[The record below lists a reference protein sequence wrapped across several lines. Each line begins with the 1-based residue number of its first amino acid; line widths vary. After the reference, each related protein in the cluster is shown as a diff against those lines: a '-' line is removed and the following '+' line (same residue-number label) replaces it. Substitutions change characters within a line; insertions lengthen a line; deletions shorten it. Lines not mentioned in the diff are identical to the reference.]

1 MSDAKGGQRP
11 IVIKK
16 IKKGHGGHHGGA
28 WKLAYADYVTAMM
41 AFFLLM
47 WLLAMASPQTKQGLA
62 EYFRDPAKVSLT
74 GGASTGDRTSLIPG
88 GGESI
93 TREMGHGKKT
103 DTRNK
108 QKEAE
113 QLQQLKLELEQMIK
127 KDPQLQ
133 QFKDQFKVEITE
145 EGLRVQ
151 IVDQEGRP
159 MFGVASSR
167 MESYASEAIR
177 KIAQTINQMPN
188 KISITG
194 HTDALPYSGGLSGY
208 SNWELS
214 ADRANAARQAVV
226 AGGLEAGKVLRV
238 VGVGSSIPYNRE
250 DPFDSANRRISII
263 IMNKESEDAV
273 VHNAESGFRGAAAPE
288 GRSERKSPARSQ
300 ERH

>member
-1 MSDAKGGQRP
+1 MSDNKGGQRP

-16 IKKGHGGHHGGA
+16 VNKGHGGHHGGA

-62 EYFRDPAKVSLT
+62 EYFKDPSKVSLS
-74 GGASTGDRTSLIPG
+74 GGSGTGDRTSLIPG

-93 TREMGHGKKT
+93 TREAGHGKKT

-113 QLQQLKLELEQMIK
+113 QLQQLKMELEQMIK
-127 KDPQLQ
+127 KEPQLQ
-133 QFKDQFKVEITE
+133 QFKEQFKVEITE

-151 IVDQEGRP
+151 IVDQDKRP
-159 MFGVASSR
+159 MFGVASPR
-167 MESYASEAIR
+167 MESYARELLRNISE
-177 KIAQTINQMPN
+177 TINKLPN
-188 KISITG
+188 KVSITG
-194 HTDALPYSGGLSGY
+194 HTDALPYSGGLAGY

-214 ADRANAARQAVV
+214 ADRANAARQALV
-226 AGGLEAGKVLRV
+226 AGGLEEDKVLQV
-238 VGVGSSIPYNRE
+238 VGRGASIPYNKE
-250 DPFDSANRRISII
+250 DPYDPANRRISII
-263 IMNKESEDAV
+263 IMNQESEAAV
-273 VHNAESGFRGAAAPE
+273 LRSGQSRSAEA
-288 GRSERKSPARSQ
+288 KKPAKPQ